1 MTIRC
6 KAAVLRTIAAPR
18 PYARS
23 KPLSIEEIT
32 LAPPQP
38 SEVLVRIAGAGLCH
52 SDLSVINGDRA
63 RPVPMVLGHEGSG
76 EVVEVGSA
84 IDDVRPGDHVV
95 FQFSA
100 SCGRCRR
107 CLEGRPQVCERAR
120 APKAAGELMAGGS
133 RITSVNGE
141 KVGHHGGV
149 SCMAEYMVVDRG
161 TVVVVDRA
169 VPLVDA
175 ALFGCAVMTGVGAV
189 INTARIRPG
198 DSVAVLGL
206 GGVGLCGILGARLAG
221 AETIV
226 AIDRE
231 PARLE
236 TALSLGATHAIC
248 ARDDDCIEQVRDLTD
263 GGVDY
268 AFELSGGGEAMK
280 TAYGVVQY
288 GGTVVICGLPPA
300 NAAFSVNQCD
310 LVGQEKSIRG
320 SYMGSCVPVR
330 DIPRFMRLYSEGRL
344 PVNRLIDGYIG
355 FDELNAGFDKL
366 QDLKAIRQI
375 LAPNGLALN

>member
-1 MTIRC
+1 
-6 KAAVLRTIAAPR
+6 
-18 PYARS
+18 
-23 KPLSIEEIT
+23 
-32 LAPPQP
+32 
-38 SEVLVRIAGAGLCH
+38 
-52 SDLSVINGDRA
+52 
-63 RPVPMVLGHEGSG
+63 
-76 EVVEVGSA
+76 
-84 IDDVRPGDHVV
+84 
-95 FQFSA
+95 
-100 SCGRCRR
+100 
-107 CLEGRPQVCERAR
+107 
-120 APKAAGELMAGGS
+120 
-133 RITSVNGE
+133 
-141 KVGHHGGV
+141 
-149 SCMAEYMVVDRG
+149 
-161 TVVVVDRA
+161 
-169 VPLVDA
+169 
-175 ALFGCAVMTGVGAV
+175 MTGVGAV

-206 GGVGLCGILGARLAG
+206 GGVGLSGVLGARLAG

-248 ARDDDCIEQVRDLTD
+248 ERDGNCVEQVRDLTG

-268 AFELSGGGEAMK
+268 AFELSGGAEAMK

-300 NAAFSVNQCD
+300 NASFSINQCD

-366 QDLKAIRQI
+366 QDLKAIRQL
-375 LAPNGLALN
+375 LAPNGLGLNQGTDH